1 MSINADGRP
10 PYRADHIGSL
20 LRPPALRKAFRAH
33 AAKEITDAE
42 FRAAQDAAIRDV
54 VKLQQ
59 DCGLQVITDGEFRR
73 ISYWEKF
80 VRLTRGL
87 VVKDAVFTFHDD
99 HGHASDF
106 TAPYAQAKVGRSEPI
121 TLDEYRFV
129 APLTGATPK
138 VTMPAPSTMH
148 FYRFTDWS
156 EPGVYANAR
165 EFFADLGKV
174 YQAEIADLHAAGCR
188 YVQLDE
194 VALAVLCDPAAQAKV
209 RQHGGNPDEL
219 VDLYVDAINEA
230 VKGKPADMVVGVHMC
245 RGNYKG
251 MYLSEG
257 GYTSIAE
264 RLFNRAQVNH
274 FLLEFDTPRAGD
286 FAPLEMMPKNKGVVL
301 GLVSSKMPRARIG
314 RYAEAPCRR
323 GGELRRRVA
332 PRASARSAAS
342 PARWAATRSPR
353 PTSARSC
360 ACASKRR
367 RASGVSRA
375 FQPLSPLSTPRSVS
389 GEPRAAS
396 GWDRD

>member
-1 MSINADGRP
+1 MSIQADGRP

-20 LRPPALRKAFRAH
+20 LRPAELRRASRAHAEGQIGEDAFRAL
-33 AAKEITDAE
+33 
-42 FRAAQDAAIRDV
+42 QDGAIREV

-59 DCGLQVITDGEFRR
+59 DCGMQVITDGEFRR

-87 VVKDAVFTFHDD
+87 VVKEAVFTFHDD

-106 TAPYAQAKVGRSEPI
+106 TAPYAQDKVSRGEPI

-129 APLTGATPK
+129 APLTRDTPK

-156 EPGVYANAR
+156 DPSAYEDPRA
-165 EFFADLGKV
+165 FFTDLGKI

-209 RQHGGNPDEL
+209 RRAGGDPDEL
-219 VDLYVDAINEA
+219 VDLYVDGLNEA
-230 VKGKPADMVVGVHMC
+230 VKSKPADMVVGVHMC

-264 RLFNRAQVNH
+264 RLFNRAKVNH
-274 FLLEFDTPRAGD
+274 FLLEFDSPRAGD
-286 FAPLEMMPKNKGVVL
+286 FEPLAMMPKDKGVVL
-301 GLVSSKMPRARIG
+301 GLVSSKVPQL
-314 RYAEAPCRR
+314 ESVDT
-323 GGELRRRVA
+323 L
-332 PRASARSAAS
+332 
-342 PARWAATRSPR
+342 
-353 PTSARSC
+353 
-360 ACASKRR
+360 KRR
-367 RASGVSRA
+367 ADEASRYVDGSRLAISPQCGFASTMGGNPVTEEDERAKLRLCVEAARA
-375 FQPLSPLSTPRSVS
+375 VW
-389 GEPRAAS
+389 G
-396 GWDRD
+396 